1 MINPT
6 MNVFEVIGMGAKKY
20 GGFEKYI
27 VEEARQLSEK
37 GYRLIVIFD
46 REPLAK
52 NYIKDLKALGA
63 EYEILPQTSKI
74 NFIKG
79 FWKLLKKYKPQV
91 VHTNFSSNLFI
102 ALPLSRLAGAK
113 RRIATEHCLPSG
125 VGFKQR
131 ITNQIFPIIAQKVL
145 PVSEMSTKVL
155 RESIWFGKKKIE
167 TLYLGV
173 EDFKF
178 DKVKVR
184 EELEITDNTVAL
196 MNIAYHNP
204 VKGVDV
210 LIEAMNIAVN
220 KMGMKN
226 LVLYQIGGG
235 QTGTDTESLHN
246 LAAKY
251 CLEKNIVWMGIRNDV
266 PRLLSAG
273 DIYIQPSRS
282 EGIPLSIMEASLASL
297 PIIATKVGGNPEA
310 AFENEN
316 ALLVPA
322 ENPVKMSEAIRAFYH
337 DNSLRYAYGQNG
349 RKIAGE
355 KFCLKQ
361 QVQRLI
367 KEYYRI

>member
-1 MINPT
+1 

-37 GYRLIVIFD
+37 GYRLIVVFD
-46 REPLAK
+46 RQPLAK
-52 NYIKDLKALGA
+52 DYIKDLDTLGA
-63 EYEILPQTSKI
+63 VYEVLPQDSKI

-91 VHTNFSSNLFI
+91 VHTNFSSNLFL
-102 ALPLSRLAGAK
+102 ALPISRLAGVK

-125 VGFKQR
+125 VGFKRR
-131 ITNQIFPIIAQKVL
+131 ITNQIFPIIAQKIL
-145 PVSEMSTKVL
+145 PVSDMSTKVL
-155 RESIWFGKKKIE
+155 QESIWFGKKKVE

-173 EDFKF
+173 EDFEF

-184 EELEITDNTVAL
+184 EELGISDNTVAL

-210 LIEAMNIAVN
+210 LIEAMDIAVN
-220 KMGMKN
+220 KMGIKN

-235 QTGTDTESLHN
+235 QTGSDTETLHN

-251 CLEKNIVWMGIRNDV
+251 HLENNIVWMGIRNDV

-273 DIYIQPSRS
+273 DIYVQPSRS

-297 PIIATKVGGNPEA
+297 PIVATTVGGNPEA
-310 AFENEN
+310 AFHNEN
-316 ALLVPA
+316 ALIVQPESPIELA
-322 ENPVKMSEAIRAFYH
+322 EAIR
-337 DNSLRYAYGQNG
+337 SLYQDKKTRESYGQRG
-349 RKIAGE
+349 RKIASE
-355 KFCLKQ
+355 KFCLNR
-361 QVQRLI
+361 QVKKLI
-367 KEYYRI
+367 GEYYKI

>member
-1 MINPT
+1 

-37 GYRLIVIFD
+37 GYRLIVVFD
-46 REPLAK
+46 RQPLAK
-52 NYIKDLKALGA
+52 DYIKDLDTLGA
-63 EYEILPQTSKI
+63 VYEVLPQDSKI

-91 VHTNFSSNLFI
+91 VHTNFSSNLFF
-102 ALPLSRLAGAK
+102 ALPLSRLAGVK

-145 PVSEMSTKVL
+145 PVSEMSSKVL
-155 RESIWFGKKKIE
+155 RGSIWFGKKKIE

-173 EDFKF
+173 EDFNF

-184 EELEITDNTVAL
+184 EELGISTDTVAL

-210 LIEAMNIAVN
+210 LIEAMDIAVN

-226 LVLYQIGGG
+226 LILYQIGGG
-235 QTGTDTESLHN
+235 QTGSDTEALHN

-251 CLEKNIVWMGIRNDV
+251 HLENNIVWMGIRNDV

-273 DIYIQPSRS
+273 DIYVQPSRS
-282 EGIPLSIMEASLASL
+282 EGIGLSIMEASLASL
-297 PIIATKVGGNPEA
+297 PVIATNVGGIPEVA
-310 AFENEN
+310 LNNVN
-316 ALLVPA
+316 AHLVESEKPA
-322 ENPVKMSEAIRAFYH
+322 KMAEAIQYFYE
-337 DNSLRYAYGQNG
+337 DPKLRVSFGQKG
-349 RKIAGE
+349 RKVSLE
-355 KFCLKQ
+355 KFCLNR
-361 QVQRLI
+361 QVKKLI
-367 KEYYRI
+367 ADYYKL